1 MIEGLGSHLPCLAR
15 REKETLA
22 AWERNNQGFFTFV
35 GNVHQFSEVGRR
47 LAQRLSAAIG

>member
-35 GNVHQFSEVGRR
+35 GNVHHFRELGGR
-47 LAQRLSAAIG
+47 LAQRLPAAIG